1 MKKQLKH
8 ILPVILTFIT
18 VMLSAV
24 CVNAKTLTNTS
35 QVLTLYP
42 KSSKIYNENR
52 RMYAP
57 ANETILNTNL
67 YYGNKATSIKAKK
80 SSYVS
85 TVYHNNYA
93 PALTQDKLY
102 PSAYLKAKKAGTTTI
117 TYKIGKQKYSQKVT
131 IKKYANPFKTL
142 KINNLNLASKFKSK
156 SNYTLSY
163 NKYRGKT
170 LKLQY
175 SAKKGWS
182 LNIHY
187 LEDAAVKGT
196 SYRKNWIK
204 TNGTFTVTKKN
215 SAIIVYAY
223 NSKTSQDEQCI
234 IFFK

>member
-8 ILPVILTFIT
+8 ILPFILTFVT

-24 CVNAKTLTNTS
+24 CINAKTLTNMP
-35 QVLTLYP
+35 QILTLYP

-67 YYGNKATSIKAKK
+67 YYGNKTASIKAKK

-85 TVYHNNYA
+85 AVYYNNYA

-102 PSAYLKAKKAGTTTI
+102 TSAYLKAPKAGTTTI
-117 TYKIGKQKYSQKVT
+117 TYKIGKQKYIQKVT
-131 IKKYANPFKTL
+131 IKKYANPFKSL

-175 SAKKGWS
+175 SAKKGWA

-187 LEDAAVKGT
+187 LEDAAAKGT
-196 SYRKNWIK
+196 SY
-204 TNGTFTVTKKN
+204 KKLD
-215 SAIIVYAY
+215 
-223 NSKTSQDEQCI
+223 QDHWYFYCYEEKLCHHCLCI
-234 IFFK
+234 

>member
-8 ILPVILTFIT
+8 ILPVILVLAT

-24 CVNAKTLTNTS
+24 CVNAKTLTNAP

-80 SSYVS
+80 TAYV
-85 TVYHNNYA
+85 TAVYHNNYA

-102 PSAYLKAKKAGTTTI
+102 ASAYLKAKKAGTTTI
-117 TYKIGKQKYSQKVT
+117 TYKIGKQKYSEKVT
-131 IKKYANPFKTL
+131 IRKYSSPFKTL
-142 KINNLNLASKFKSK
+142 KLNNLNLVSKFKTK

-163 NKYRGKT
+163 NKYQGKT
-170 LKLQY
+170 LKLQFN
-175 SAKKGWS
+175 AKNGWT

-187 LEDAAVKGT
+187 LEDATAKGT

-204 TNGTFTVTKKN
+204 NNETFTVTQKN
-215 SAIIVYAY
+215 SAIVVYAY
-223 NSKTSQDEQCI
+223 NSKTAQDEQCI